1 MLAGPSLLMSLLL
14 VLLPAS
20 QLAAA
25 DTPNLTGVIKSQGG
39 QPLGIPCGGDY
50 LGSSCQEAFR
60 HTPTGVAATEDHDV

>member
-1 MLAGPSLLMSLLL
+1 MLAGPFLLMSLLL

-39 QPLGIPCGGDY
+39 QPLAGASVFIYTAGPRV
-50 LGSSCQEAFR
+50 GS
-60 HTPTGVAATEDHDV
+60 GVI